1 MNRFEKLATLG
12 VKSLSPYQPGKP
24 IEELEREYGVTDV
37 IKLASNENPLG
48 SSPGVHNI
56 LSAEYE
62 SFSRYPD
69 GNGFT
74 LKQMLAKK
82 HGVSMDRITL
92 GNGSSDPLEFVV
104 RVFAQ
109 PGDEILFSEHAFAMY
124 PIVTQAASATAVVAP
139 AKEWGHDLDA
149 MAERI
154 SERTKVIFIANPNN
168 PTGTWLKGEEL
179 EAFIARVP
187 ESVIVV
193 VDEAYFEYA
202 REPALWLQEGL
213 QKGLQD
219 GSQKGAVEYPD
230 ATQWLDR
237 YPNLMVTRTFS
248 KAYGLA
254 GLRVG
259 YSLSHPDLANL
270 LNRIRP
276 PFNVNS
282 LALAAACAS
291 LEDSN
296 HVAKAVALNALEMGH
311 TTKAF
316 EQMGLDY
323 IPSVGNFVCVDV
335 SSSEGR
341 DGMAVYESLLREGII
356 VRPVANYGMPKFLRV
371 TLGLPEENA
380 KFINALRKVLKE
392 H

>member
-1 MNRFEKLATLG
+1 MNRFEKSATLG

-24 IEELEREYGVTDV
+24 IEELQREYGVTDV

-48 SSPGVHNI
+48 SSPGVRNI

-62 SFSRYPD
+62 GFSRYPD

-202 REPALWLQEGL
+202 REPALWLQEG
-213 QKGLQD
+213 
-219 GSQKGAVEYPD
+219 SQKGAVEYPD

-341 DGMAVYESLLREGII
+341 NGMAVYETLLREGII
-356 VRPVANYGMPKFLRV
+356 VRPVANYGMPDFLRV

>member
-1 MNRFEKLATLG
+1 MNRFEKLAALG

-24 IEELEREYGVTDV
+24 IEELQREYGVTDV

-48 SSPGVHNI
+48 SSPRVRDI

-62 SFSRYPD
+62 SFARYPD

-74 LKQMLAKK
+74 LKQMLAEK
-82 HGVSMDRITL
+82 HGVSMDCITL

-109 PGDEILFSEHAFAMY
+109 PGDEVLFSEHAFAMY

-154 SERTKVIFIANPNN
+154 TERTKVIFIANPNN

-202 REPALWLQEGL
+202 REPALW
-213 QKGLQD
+213 LQD

-296 HVAKAVALNALEMGH
+296 HVAKAVALNAQEMGRM
-311 TTKAF
+311 AREF
-316 EQMGLDY
+316 EQMNLEY
-323 IPSVGNFVCVDV
+323 IPSVGNFVCVNV
-335 SSSEGR
+335 SDSMGR
-341 DGMAVYESLLREGII
+341 DGLAVYERLLHEGII
-356 VRPVANYGMPKFLRV
+356 VRPVANYGMSDFLRV
-371 TLGLPEENA
+371 TLGLPEENK
-380 KFINALRKVLKE
+380 KFLGALRKVLKAS
-392 H
+392 

>member
-1 MNRFEKLATLG
+1 MIKGNRFASLATSG
-12 VKSLSPYQPGKP
+12 VQSLHPYQPGKP
-24 IEELEREYGVTDV
+24 IEELQREYGVSDV

-48 SSPGVHNI
+48 TSPRVRDI

-62 SFSRYPD
+62 NIARYPD
-69 GNGFT
+69 GNGFA
-74 LKQMLAKK
+74 LKQMLSEK
-82 HGVSMDRITL
+82 HDISMDCITL

-104 RVFAQ
+104 RVFAK
-109 PGDEILFSEHAFAMY
+109 PGDEVLFSEHAFAMY
-124 PIVTQAASATAVVAP
+124 PIVTQAASAIAITAP
-139 AKEWGHDLDA
+139 ALSSSQNRWGHDLGA

-154 SERTKVIFIANPNN
+154 TERTKVIFIANPNN
-168 PTGTWLKGEEL
+168 PTGTWLKGDEL
-179 EAFIARVP
+179 EAFIAKVP

-202 REPALWLQEGL
+202 SEPAL
-213 QKGLQD
+213 
-219 GSQKGAVEYPD
+219 GASDYPD
-230 ATQWLDR
+230 ASQWLDR

-291 LEDSN
+291 LEDTN
-296 HVAKAVALNALEMGH
+296 HVAKAVALNALEMGR

-316 EQMGLDY
+316 EDMGLDY
-323 IPSVGNFVCVDV
+323 IPSVGNFVCVNV

-341 DGMAVYESLLREGII
+341 NGLAVYETLLHEGII
-356 VRPVANYGMPKFLRV
+356 VRPVANYGMPDFLRV
-371 TLGLPEENA
+371 TLGLPEENV
-380 KFINALRKVLKE
+380 KFVNTLRKVLKE